1 MSLSEIIILLS
12 NTISFAI
19 GFTCVSHT
27 LIRLLINKKISFF
40 KLFTWLGLVYFI
52 VSITFIFAGIPSLIF
67 ALFLFL
73 LKEKIPLIKNIL
85 ICVIT
90 IIIILILTFTTN
102 MVFYAMHF
110 PPEQINL
117 LREMISY
124 NIFFSIVWVVSS
136 LIISF
141 IIYFCA
147 LKLIKHYKQINITE
161 QFKLDKTVYLVLV
174 NILFLV
180 VIIAGVEFAIVA
192 VDTKITKYVL
202 IFGNTLTLISV
213 IYSILSLW
221 LVTKIISH
229 KSKEIEITKKQ
240 EITASYKN
248 EIQNMYNEIID
259 FKHDYMKIYSSMSTM
274 LADNDIKGIKEFF
287 YNEIMPFQQNIL
299 RDAAFTHSIT
309 LIDDSIIQG
318 IIYSYVIKARNNGI
332 NFSIDIQEKID
343 EIHGISSIDMSRILG
358 ILLDNAF
365 EEAIKTESKNVILG
379 IIPLEAQIIYVVKN
393 EYNLAPDIS
402 KILLEKYSTKGYKR
416 GRGLSIVQNI
426 CNAYNNIYFNIK
438 LQNGFFLSEVI
449 INIAN

>member
-12 NTISFAI
+12 NTISFAL
-19 GFTCVSHT
+19 GFACVSHT
-27 LIRLLINKKISFF
+27 LIRFLTNKKSSFL
-40 KLFTWLGLVYFI
+40 KLFSWLGLVYFI
-52 VSITFIFAGIPSLIF
+52 VSLTFIFAGIPSLML

-90 IIIILILTFTTN
+90 IIIILILTFITN

-110 PPEQINL
+110 PPEQITV
-117 LREMISY
+117 LREMVSY
-124 NIFFSIVWVVSS
+124 NIFFSIEWVVSS

-147 LKLIKHYKQINITE
+147 LKLSKYRKRIKLTE
-161 QFKLDKTVYLVLV
+161 QFKPDKTIYLALI

-180 VIIAGVEFAIVA
+180 IIIAGVEFAIVA
-192 VDTKITKYVL
+192 VDTEIAKYVL
-202 IFGNTLTLISV
+202 IFGNALTLISV
-213 IYSILSLW
+213 VFSTLSIW

-229 KSKEIEITKKQ
+229 KSREIEIAKNQ
-240 EITASYKN
+240 EITTAYKN

-274 LADNDIKGIKEFF
+274 LADDDINGVKEFF
-287 YNEIMPFQQNIL
+287 YKEIMPFQQNIL
-299 RDAAFTHSIT
+299 DDVTFTHSIT
-309 LIDDSIIQG
+309 LIEDTTIQG
-318 IIYSYVIKARNNGI
+318 IIYSYVIKARNNDI

-343 EIHGISSIDMSRILG
+343 YIHGISSIDISRILG

-365 EEAIKTESKNVILG
+365 EEAIKTVSKDVIFG
-379 IIPLEAQIIYVVKN
+379 IISLENQIICVVKN
-393 EYNLAPDIS
+393 VYNFTPNIS
-402 KILLEKYSTKGYKR
+402 KILSEKYSTKGDKR

-426 CNAYNNIYFNIK
+426 CNSYNNIYFNIK

-449 INIAN
+449 INIVN